1 MKYIVY
7 KRFKEKAICGDV
19 NLPALSALSG
29 TNALSVE
36 TEVKPSKT
44 TVKGHI
50 K

>member
-19 NLPALSALSG
+19 NLPALPTLAG
-29 TNALSVE
+29 TNVLSVG
-36 TEVKPSKT
+36 TEVQPSG
-44 TVKGHI
+44 VEIKGHI

>member
-19 NLPALSALSG
+19 NLPALPTLSG
-29 TNALSVE
+29 TNTLSVE

-44 TVKGHI
+44 TVKGHT

>member
-19 NLPALSALSG
+19 TLPALPTVTG
-29 TNALSVE
+29 TNTLSVE